1 MLAHPNSIWRQ
12 VPPLTPRRDEF
23 GYGRNSAFW
32 FTLNY
37 PYNYVFEL
45 HRLQE
50 ATRVLQVNTKPD
62 IWTHNCCKA
71 DRDGMDARFHWTADN
86 ADLVVLMHAIR
97 VELNVRYVMSHIVPC
112 QQERDFQYWLRF
124 EFGSNG
130 NPHAPVSYTHLTL
143 PTI

>member
-1 MLAHPNSIWRQ
+1 MVVLVVIQRF
-12 VPPLTPRRDEF
+12 VYF
-23 GYGRNSAFW
+23 K
-32 FTLNY
+32 Y

-97 VELNVRYVMSHIVPC
+97 VELNVRYVMSQIVPC

-130 NPHAPVSYTHLTL
+130 NPHAHGLNYVRGNPSFESVVADQEMRHQ
-143 PTI
+143 